1 MLQNQWH
8 FRPFV
13 EGETIREPTAEAF
26 FANDAV
32 SDPGFALVREGVQ
45 NSLDSSIPGTET
57 MVRISVV
64 SGSDA
69 PTWDQV
75 APYVAEA
82 WPHYKADNS
91 GLNHEDLPEQSGNCP
106 FLVFEDFNTQGLL
119 GDPASPFPPKDNE
132 PNNFFHFFR
141 AEGRSDKDPDK
152 SRGRWGLGKDTFF
165 RCSTINSL
173 FGLTIRNDDEQR
185 LLMGKAVLKS
195 HFLDDDYLQDGYF
208 GVRDDP
214 AEHFVKPIEDTQEI
228 QNFLNVFPCERGK
241 YPGLSIFVPWPDPE
255 ISVKNIIQSVCR
267 NYFHTILA
275 GDLSVIVQTPT
286 VETLLDKD
294 TLLSESKKFP
304 EVSNEIPLI
313 ELANWAVTA
322 LKDSDRHVLNLPDP
336 NVGWRWHTELFGES
350 QKEELREKWQN
361 GEKIALRVPVTVR
374 KKGTQPQES
383 YFDIYM
389 THDHTNRRAR
399 PSFVRLGILVS
410 SVDAPSMRGVCALV
424 VIDDEPL
431 SAFLHQAE
439 NPSHTLWQGQQL
451 KKDYVS
457 GVGDLKFI
465 VRSVREA
472 LDIINAE
479 DQEEDKKLLS
489 DLFPVPGSDSGGKG
503 PRRPPRPPRPRPSRL
518 LISRSSGGFT
528 IVPGTTQVAPGSV
541 IKIESAYDTRRGGAL
556 TKYRSDDFRL
566 DEPPIEYR
574 TKGMEVLAVTGNS
587 MLVKVIDPAA
597 FRVSVSGFDTNRQIY
612 VRSDLVGA

>member
-1 MLQNQWH
+1 MQNQWH

-45 NSLDSSIPGTET
+45 NSLDSSTPGKET
-57 MVRISVV
+57 IVRISMA

-69 PTWDQV
+69 PTWNQV
-75 APYVAEA
+75 APYVAKA
-82 WPHYKADNS
+82 WPHYMADKS
-91 GLNHEDLPEQSGNCP
+91 GLNPEDLPEQKGNCP
-106 FLVFEDFNTQGLL
+106 FLVFEDFNTDGLL

-152 SRGRWGLGKDTFF
+152 TRGRWGLGKDTFF
-165 RCSTINSL
+165 RCSMINSL
-173 FGLTIRNDDEQR
+173 FGLTVRSDDGRR

-195 HFLDDDYLQDGYF
+195 HFVNDDYHQDGYF
-208 GVRDDP
+208 GVRTDPKEHLVTPIDDG
-214 AEHFVKPIEDTQEI
+214 QEI
-228 QNFLNVFPCERGK
+228 QNFLKVFPCERGQD
-241 YPGLSIFVPWPDPE
+241 PGLSIIVPWPEPE
-255 ISVKNIIQSVCR
+255 ILVKNIIQSVCR
-267 NYFHTILA
+267 NYFYTILSR
-275 GDLSVIVQTPT
+275 DLSVIVQAPG
-286 VETLLDKD
+286 VETLLDRD
-294 TLLSESKKFP
+294 TILSESKKFP
-304 EVSNEIPLI
+304 EVSGEIPLI
-313 ELANWAVTA
+313 ELADWAVTA
-322 LKDSDRHVLNLPDP
+322 LEDSDRKVLNIPNP
-336 NVGWRWHTELFGES
+336 NVGWRWRAELIEES
-350 QKEELREKWQN
+350 QKEELREKWQR

-374 KKGTQPQES
+374 KKRTQPQES

-389 THDHTNRRAR
+389 TRDHTDQRAKPLFIR
-399 PSFVRLGILVS
+399 MGILVS
-410 SVDAPSMRGVCALV
+410 SVNAPPMRGVHALV

-457 GVGDLKFI
+457 GVGDLTFI
-465 VRSVREA
+465 VRSVREVFD
-472 LDIINAE
+472 LINAE

-489 DLFPVPGSDSGGKG
+489 DLFPVPGSDPGGKG
-503 PRRPPRPPRPRPSRL
+503 PRPPRRPPKARPSRV
-518 LISRSSGGFT
+518 LINRSSGGFT
-528 IVPGTTQVAPGSV
+528 IVPGTSQVAPGSM
-541 IKIESAYDTRRGGAL
+541 IKIETGYDTRRGGAL
-556 TKYRSDDFRL
+556 TKYSSDDFRL
-566 DEPPIEYR
+566 DEPPIEYQ
-574 TKGMEVLAVTGNS
+574 TSGIEVLTVAGNS

-612 VRSDLVGA
+612 VRSDLVEA